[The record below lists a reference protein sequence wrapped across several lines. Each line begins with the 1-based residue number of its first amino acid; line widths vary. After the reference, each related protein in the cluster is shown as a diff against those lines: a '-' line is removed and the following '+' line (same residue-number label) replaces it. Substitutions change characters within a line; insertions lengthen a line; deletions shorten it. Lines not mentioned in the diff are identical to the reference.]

1 MVYFMVSIPS
11 FEMDDDWR
19 YPYDSG
25 SLNFTDKDSDKS
37 WQITMNHHVMLTV
50 GSLFWGGITINQS
63 ISFHPKKSGEVGADP
78 PPRRRGAEDRPCP
91 QHLRSPRRACRPPSA
106 PRGLSHGES
115 PKKAEEN
122 EMHPWWGF
130 STIDSLLE
138 DLIYHE
144 NYSHLW
150 VKSMIRSTI
159 FAIKW
164 PWATFLATWRI

>member
-1 MVYFMVSIPS
+1 M
-11 FEMDDDWR
+11 
-19 YPYDSG
+19 
-25 SLNFTDKDSDKS
+25 T
-37 WQITMNHHVMLTV
+37 NHYESPRDVDR
-50 GSLFWGGITINQS
+50 WITILGGNNHQS
-63 ISFHPKKSGEVGADP
+63 IHIFPSQKKWRSRGRSP

-159 FAIKW
+159 FAIK
-164 PWATFLATWRI
+164 